1 MIIEYTISI
10 GNIFTILAV
19 LGGAMTFI
27 YTIKNEISLVQSD
40 VRHLEDGQRSLAE
53 AFSQLGKILTAVAV
67 QDSRIN
73 MIEKRFDELS
83 HGRGF
88 IRKDRTNGTV

>member
-1 MIIEYTISI
+1 MVIEYSISV
-10 GNIFTILAV
+10 GNILTLIGMIGV
-19 LGGAMTFI
+19 SMTFI
-27 YTIKNEISLVQSD
+27 YTIKNEISLVQRD
-40 VRHLEDGQRSLAE
+40 VAHLEDGQTKLTE

-73 MIEKRFDELS
+73 MIERRFDELS

-88 IRKDRTNGTV
+88 IRNKKHEPL

>member
-1 MIIEYTISI
+1 MIVDYTISI
-10 GNIFTILAV
+10 GNIATIITAFS
-19 LGGAMTFI
+19 GALLFI

-40 VRHLEDGQRSLAE
+40 IRHLEDGQRSLTE
-53 AFSQLGKILTAVAV
+53 AFSQLGKILTQVAV
-67 QDSRIN
+67 QDNRIN

-88 IRKDRTNGTV
+88 IRKERHGVV